1 VWSHDGRRLFY
12 RGDGHLIAAT
22 LDLAQSFGVS
32 RRDTLFA
39 DTYQYA
45 ANPHANYDAMADGT
59 HFVFLKAAHEGI
71 MVVATNW
78 KSVVRGQMAP
88 SLNASPAR

>member
-1 VWSHDGRRLFY
+1 M
-12 RGDGHLIAAT
+12 AAT
-22 LDLAQSFGVS
+22 LDVTQGFRVS
-32 RRDTLFA
+32 SRDTLLA

-59 HFVFLKAAHEGI
+59 HFVFLKAAHEGT

-78 KSVVRGQMAP
+78 KSVVRTQMAP